1 MKILTIEDAAQDTS
15 NTLQQEVTRFHDEYT
30 DWMAHEGDDDQDFR
44 PPGVH
49 ASEVSGCQR
58 RFVYSLRG
66 EPAVRKAPAKMKNIF
81 QIGHLVHSLLQKSFH
96 RFGRTERAKRKV
108 TFRDEVSIDPHTNT
122 VARTYNI
129 YSSCDG
135 VFTFWQNDEGVW
147 TPYMRIGLEIKT
159 MGPDEFKGLTAPKQ
173 EHIEQAHIYM
183 ACLDLP
189 ATWLLYVNKSNGQT
203 LPPSGNFLVHY
214 RAKTWDKLTSRIE
227 SAYDHVGC
235 NTLPEREEDFP
246 CTWCP
251 YAKSC
256 EPAYLKRY
264 AEREA
269 RAARSANTTAAI
281 KAFAKR

>member
-1 MKILTIEDAAQDTS
+1 MKILTLEDAALDTT
-15 NTLQQEVTRFHDEYT
+15 NTLQQEVSRFYDEYS
-30 DWMAHEGDDDQDFR
+30 DWAAREGDDDQDFR

-66 EPAVRKAPAKMKNIF
+66 EPSVRKAPAKMKSIF
-81 QIGHLVHSLLQKSFH
+81 QIGHLVHGLLQKSFH
-96 RFGRTERAKRKV
+96 RFARTERAKRKV
-108 TFRDEVSIDPHTNT
+108 TFRDEVSIDPHTNET
-122 VARTYNI
+122 ARIYNI

-135 VFTFWQNDEGVW
+135 VFTFWTNETGKW
-147 TPYMRIGLEIKT
+147 EPYLRIGLEIKT
-159 MGPDEFKGLTAPKQ
+159 MGADEFKTLSSPKPD
-173 EHIEQAHIYM
+173 HIEQAHIYM
-183 ACLDLP
+183 RCLDLP
-189 ATWLLYVNKSNGQT
+189 ATWLLYVNKSNGQV

-214 RAKTWDKLTSRIE
+214 KAKTWEKLAHRIE
-227 SAYDHVGC
+227 AAHDHVGC
-235 NTLPEREEDFP
+235 GTLPEREEDFP

-256 EPAYLKRY
+256 EPDYLKRY

-269 RAARSANTTAAI
+269 RATRAASTTAAI